1 MKFYSVIIKKKPI
14 QLATLSHGTIYLYR
28 ILQHDISALSFFI
41 SVLVVLTTLE
51 NKTT

>member
-28 ILQHDISALSFFI
+28 ILQHDISALSFFYQRP
-41 SVLVVLTTLE
+41 SGV
-51 NKTT
+51 NHPWK